1 MGGSGS
7 LMHMNISMKQN
18 RANKTS
24 NKQKFRAN
32 DGGKIHSNKH
42 TKTLHFKEVPKEE
55 LEKIKNDIRK
65 KSHKERRILIT
76 TFIITAVLV
85 VALMFIIFN

>member
-42 TKTLHFKEVPKEE
+42 TKALQFKEVSKEE
-55 LEKIKNDIRK
+55 LEKIKSNIREK
-65 KSHKERRILIT
+65 LRKDRRTFIT
-76 TFIITAVLV
+76 TFIVTAVLV
-85 VALMFIIFN
+85 VALMLIIFN